1 MKKIKIICVGDLKE
15 KYLKEAQNE
24 YSKRISKYF
33 DLSIIEVSEHT
44 SPNHNSKSEIEQNK
58 VKEGKEI
65 LKKIKGYTIALCING
80 KQEDSI
86 SFAKH
91 INSKLDLESEITFI
105 IGGSDG
111 LSDEII
117 RDANEK
123 ISFSKL
129 TFPHQLMR
137 IILLEQIYR
146 AGTIIAGKTYHK

>member
-1 MKKIKIICVGDLKE
+1 MKKIKILCVGDLKE
-15 KYLKEAQNE
+15 NYLKEAQKE
-24 YSKRISKYF
+24 YSKRISKYY
-33 DLSIIEVSEHT
+33 DLEIQEIDEQSIS
-44 SPNHNSKSEIEQNK
+44 SSNSAEIQQK
-58 VKEGKEI
+58 KIKEGKEL
-65 LKKIKGYTIALCING
+65 LKKIKGYTIAMCIDG
-80 KQEDSI
+80 KAEDSL

-91 INSKLDLESEITFI
+91 LDLKLDQETQVTII

-111 LSDEII
+111 LSDEVINS
-117 RDANEK
+117 ANEK